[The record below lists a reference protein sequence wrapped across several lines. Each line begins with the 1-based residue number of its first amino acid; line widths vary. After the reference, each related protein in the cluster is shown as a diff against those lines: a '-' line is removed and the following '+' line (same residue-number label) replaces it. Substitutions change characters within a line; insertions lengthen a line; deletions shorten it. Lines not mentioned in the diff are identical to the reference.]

1 MSTFASLFGDSLD
14 TSEGKSVATSEAL
27 ANKKAVGIYFSAHWC
42 PPCRGFTPKL
52 AQAYTKDLKA
62 LGMEVVFV
70 SSDRDEDAFNSYH
83 RGEQPWL
90 ALPYA
95 RRDLKGTLSKKF
107 KVSGIPTFVILDGAT
122 GELITKDGRAAFS
135 EDPTG
140 KDFPWKPPTLFDALG
155 TEFLAGTDGDTVEL
169 AEVQASSKYI
179 GLYFSA
185 HWCPPCKQFTPVLA
199 KAYKDHLKD
208 KGLEIIFVS
217 SDRDQNQ
224 FIEYFGEMPW
234 LAIPNGDKRK
244 AKLDKIFEVEGI
256 PTLVIVD
263 AKTGATIT
271 TDARGSVGSDPKGEE
286 FPWFPKALNNLSAGE
301 GVGGL
306 NEETSL
312 CVLLDACSDEVKA
325 AAKAVLEPIAEA
337 SKAAGVEMGFFYAP
351 TAEGPVDQVRKLTKL
366 PAAGKPKMV
375 ILDIPDNGG
384 YYVSPAE
391 EVTADTV
398 EGFLSA
404 YKANGLE
411 RQQLG

>member
-1 MSTFASLFGDSLD
+1 MGVLDLFGETLLTKDGEKP
-14 TSEGKSVATSEAL
+14 TSEILKDKV
-27 ANKKAVGIYFSAHWC
+27 VGIYFSAHWC

-199 KAYKDHLKD
+199 KAYRDHLKD

-234 LAIPNGDKRK
+234 LAI
-244 AKLDKIFEVEGI
+244 
-256 PTLVIVD
+256 VD

-271 TDARGSVGSDPKGEE
+271 TEARGSVGSDPKGEE

-312 CVLLDACSDEVKA
+312 CVLLDACSNEVKA

-337 SKAAGVEMGFFYAP
+337 SKAAGIEMGFFYAP